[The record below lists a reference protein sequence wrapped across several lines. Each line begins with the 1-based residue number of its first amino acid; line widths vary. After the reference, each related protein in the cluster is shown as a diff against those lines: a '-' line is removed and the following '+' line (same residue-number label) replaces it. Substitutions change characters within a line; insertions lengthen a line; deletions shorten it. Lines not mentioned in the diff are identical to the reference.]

1 MSTTDLTIPN
11 NIHGRVIIIT
21 GAAGGFGALIAKK
34 SASLGARV
42 VASDVRPEE
51 LAALVKEIR
60 ESGGEAT
67 SCVADVCDLEQMHA
81 LAAQAR
87 EEFGRIDVMVNN
99 AGIMP
104 LAYYSDHAQAA
115 PAWDRCIDINLKGVL
130 HGIISVHDTMI
141 EQGQGHIVNLSSIY
155 GNRPAAGGAV
165 YGATKAAVTFL
176 SEALRLESVGKIKV
190 TTMRPTG
197 VMGTGLAA
205 GMVNPEAVSGAIA
218 DFPGFSEKVTAMM
231 TGDASEGMTSPDSTE
246 FFSLTPELLADQ
258 VVYAIN
264 QPWGVSIG
272 DLTVR
277 ATGDGWAI

>member
-1 MSTTDLTIPN
+1 M
-11 NIHGRVIIIT
+11 
-21 GAAGGFGALIAKK
+21 
-34 SASLGARV
+34 
-42 VASDVRPEE
+42 
-51 LAALVKEIR
+51 
-60 ESGGEAT
+60 
-67 SCVADVCDLEQMHA
+67 
-81 LAAQAR
+81 
-87 EEFGRIDVMVNN
+87 
-99 AGIMP
+99 
-104 LAYYSDHAQAA
+104 
-115 PAWDRCIDINLKGVL
+115 
-130 HGIISVHDTMI
+130 
-141 EQGQGHIVNLSSIY
+141 
-155 GNRPAAGGAV
+155 
-165 YGATKAAVTFL
+165 TFL